1 MAKKSKNDVVLAGDV
16 GGTNARLRLCS
27 LNGQKILH
35 EQTFPSGSSRSL
47 AAILEPFVRSAPGHV
62 RAAVLGIAGPVVDGV
77 SRTTNLPWVIDE
89 QKLATTLKIPKVKL
103 VNDMAAIAMGCLCL
117 KPTDRKILAKGRP
130 PKAGNA
136 AVIAAGTGLGEG
148 LMLWQDGQHF
158 PTASEGGHSDFAP
171 CDELQA
177 ELLQFLREILGKGDS
192 NAHVSYER
200 VLSGPGIGNLYDFFC
215 GRSSKPESAEAELT
229 LLEGDRNAAITKLG
243 LKGQS
248 ASAAQAIDMFAAIYG
263 AEVGN
268 LALKGL
274 ATFGV
279 YVCGRIGA
287 EIVPKRKQIF
297 LAAMRDKGRLSPLVE
312 RVPVYLVD
320 DSLVGLLGASCLA
333 ARLADEG

>member
-1 MAKKSKNDVVLAGDV
+1 MAKKSTIDVVLAGDV

-27 LNGQKILH
+27 LDGQKILH
-35 EQTFPSGSSRSL
+35 EQTLPSGSGRSL
-47 AAILEPFVRSAPGHV
+47 AAILAPFIRNAPGHV

-89 QKLATTLKIPKVKL
+89 RKLATTLGIPKVKL
-103 VNDMAAIAMGCLCL
+103 VNDMATIAMGCLCL
-117 KPTDRKILAKGRP
+117 KPADRQVLAKGRP

-148 LMLWQDGQHF
+148 LMIWEDGQHL
-158 PTASEGGHSDFAP
+158 PTASEGGHCDLAP
-171 CDELQA
+171 CDDLQA
-177 ELLQFLREILGKGDS
+177 DLLQFLRRGDPKS
-192 NAHVSYER
+192 HVSYER
-200 VLSGPGIGNLYDFFC
+200 VLSGPGIGNLYDFF
-215 GRSSKPESAEAELT
+215 RSRESKPESAEVEQALLT
-229 LLEGDRNAAITKLG
+229 GDRNAAITRLA
-243 LKGQS
+243 LKGKS
-248 ASAAQAIDMFAAIYG
+248 TAAVKAVDLFAAIFG

-274 ATFGV
+274 ATCGV

-297 LAAMRDKGRLSPLVE
+297 LAAMRDKGRLRPLVE
-312 RVPVYLVD
+312 GVPVYLVD

-333 ARLADEG
+333 ARLASER